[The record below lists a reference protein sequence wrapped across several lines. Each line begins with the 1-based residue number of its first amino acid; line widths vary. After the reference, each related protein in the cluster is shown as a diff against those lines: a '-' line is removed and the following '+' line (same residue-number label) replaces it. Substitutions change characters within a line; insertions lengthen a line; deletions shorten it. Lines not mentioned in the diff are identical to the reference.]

1 MQQTISSTELL
12 RADSGAYLVSNLTVF
27 LYSGINMQHKE
38 SKKERSS
45 HIFFLLKTVSNA
57 S

>member
-27 LYSGINMQHKE
+27 LYSGINMQYKE

-45 HIFFLLKTVSNA
+45 LFFLFIY
-57 S
+57 